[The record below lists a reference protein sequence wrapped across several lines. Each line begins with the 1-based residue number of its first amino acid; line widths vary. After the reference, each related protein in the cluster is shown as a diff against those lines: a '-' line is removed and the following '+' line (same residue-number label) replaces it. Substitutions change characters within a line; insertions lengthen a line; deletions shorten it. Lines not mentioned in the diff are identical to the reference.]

1 MLQNIL
7 KLGIPKGSL
16 EEATVALFKKAGYRI
31 SMRSRSY
38 FPQIDDPE
46 VEVLLIRAQEMAR
59 YVSEGVLDVGLTGL
73 DWVVE
78 NNADVE
84 IIEDLVY
91 GKQGYQPVRWVVA
104 VPNASD
110 IQAPKDLEGKRIA
123 TELVNATEIYLKKH
137 GVKAEVEFSWGAT
150 EVKAPRLVDAIVE
163 LTETGNS
170 LRANNLR
177 IVDTVIESTTKLI
190 ANKKAYQDPFKRK
203 KIDNISLLLRGALL
217 AGAKVGIKMN
227 VPKDCLGGVVAI
239 LPAMKKPTIA
249 SLLDENWYAIDTMMD
264 ETVVREIIP
273 QLRDLGAEDIIEY
286 PLNKVIM

>member
-1 MLQNIL
+1 ML

-16 EEATVALFKKAGYRI
+16 EESTVALFKKAGYRI

-46 VEVLLIRAQEMAR
+46 IEALLIRAQEMAR
-59 YVSEGVLDVGLTGL
+59 YVSEGILDVGLTGL

-78 NNADVE
+78 NNVDVE
-84 IIEDLVY
+84 IVEDLVY
-91 GKQGYQPVRWVVA
+91 GKQGYLPVRWVVA
-104 VPNASD
+104 VPNASE
-110 IQAPKDLEGKRIA
+110 IQSPKDLEGKRIA
-123 TELVNATEIYLKKH
+123 TELVNATEAYLKKH

-163 LTETGNS
+163 LTETGDS

-177 IVDTVIESTTKLI
+177 ILDTVVESTTKLI
-190 ANKKAYQDPFKRK
+190 ANQKAYQDPFKRK
-203 KIDNISLLLRGALL
+203 KIDNIALLLRGALL

-227 VPKDCLGGVVAI
+227 VPKDCLGAVVAI
-239 LPAMKKPTIA
+239 LPAMKKPTIS
-249 SLLDENWYAIDTMMD
+249 SLIDENWYAIDTMMD
-264 ETVVREIIP
+264 EAVVREIIP
-273 QLRDLGAEDIIEY
+273 QLRDLGAEDIVEY